1 MLGATK
7 TRCYLSLAANL
18 CFVCVAYSPLLAQQA
33 TLGSINGRVRTER
46 GDVPPQRIM
55 VTLEYLGA
63 PRDSTYTDGQGQFG
77 FHSLAP
83 GPYAVSVND
92 QQYEP
97 ARKEADIPATSLAP
111 TTFVEITLAPK
122 RSEVSDSASQPNAS
136 GANRDLMDARA
147 YSANF
152 PKSALKEFKKGQEAD
167 AAGKRDEAIR
177 HYEKAVA
184 IAPDYYFAHNNLGS
198 DYQSKAD
205 FPAARKEF
213 LRVVELNQSDAAAYF
228 NLSNVCMLSG
238 QLADAKQYLDEGL
251 RRQPDSALGQF
262 LLGSLNL
269 RVGKTPEAESAL
281 RRAIQI
287 DPFMAQA
294 RLQLVN
300 LLLKMGRKLDAASQ
314 LRDFIAAFPDNP
326 FTAQAKQS
334 LQRLEAQGKPV
345 ADSH

>member
-1 MLGATK
+1 
-7 TRCYLSLAANL
+7 
-18 CFVCVAYSPLLAQQA
+18 
-33 TLGSINGRVRTER
+33 
-46 GDVPPQRIM
+46 
-55 VTLEYLGA
+55 
-63 PRDSTYTDGQGQFG
+63 
-77 FHSLAP
+77 
-83 GPYAVSVND
+83 
-92 QQYEP
+92 
-97 ARKEADIPATSLAP
+97 
-111 TTFVEITLAPK
+111 
-122 RSEVSDSASQPNAS
+122 
-136 GANRDLMDARA
+136 
-147 YSANF
+147 
-152 PKSALKEFKKGQEAD
+152 
-167 AAGKRDEAIR
+167 
-177 HYEKAVA
+177 
-184 IAPDYYFAHNNLGS
+184 
-198 DYQSKAD
+198 
-205 FPAARKEF
+205 
-213 LRVVELNQSDAAAYF
+213 
-228 NLSNVCMLSG
+228 MLSG